1 MDTDSTDSANAREDA
16 SMTPEPT
23 VIVTEHGPYRVDGD
37 MAIHDIER
45 NTAGCRRR
53 QGPMATGSGGIRIGR
68 RADRVGHDAQ
78 CTRWRLRQ

>member
-1 MDTDSTDSANAREDA
+1 MDTDSTDSAIAREDA
-16 SMTPEPT
+16 SMTRSPRSSSAST
-23 VIVTEHGPYRVDGD
+23 GRVAGD